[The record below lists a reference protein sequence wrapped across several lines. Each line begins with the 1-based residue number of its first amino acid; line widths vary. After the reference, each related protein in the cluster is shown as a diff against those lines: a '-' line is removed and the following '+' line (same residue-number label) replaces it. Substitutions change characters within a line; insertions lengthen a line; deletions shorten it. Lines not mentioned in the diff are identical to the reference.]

1 MARKP
6 TGKPNG
12 RPKVSVK
19 VKEGLSERE
28 IDLDQVIY
36 WVGMQASCQEIA
48 ASFRVSSDT
57 LVRRIKENFGM
68 SFAQLKERTDGGA
81 KLSLRR
87 FQFKLAEKN
96 ASMAI
101 WLGKQWLGQ
110 RDNEKIEDTQSKRAF
125 EDFNRL
131 VSNLAGSSYLSLD
144 TQASSQVG
152 RQVDLSL
159 DRVVS
164 IEA

>member
-1 MARKP
+1 MPRKP
-6 TGKPNG
+6 TGNPNG
-12 RPKVSVK
+12 RPKIAVK

-36 WVGMQASCQEIA
+36 WIGLQASCQEIA

-68 SFAQLKERTDGGA
+68 TFAELRERTDGQA

-110 RDNEKIEDTQSKRAF
+110 RDNERIEDQQSKRAF
-125 EDFNRL
+125 EEFNRIMTGL
-131 VSNLAGSSYLSLD
+131 SDGSNSD
-144 TQASSQVG
+144 T
-152 RQVDLSL
+152 
-159 DRVVS
+159 RVVPL
-164 IEA
+164 EA